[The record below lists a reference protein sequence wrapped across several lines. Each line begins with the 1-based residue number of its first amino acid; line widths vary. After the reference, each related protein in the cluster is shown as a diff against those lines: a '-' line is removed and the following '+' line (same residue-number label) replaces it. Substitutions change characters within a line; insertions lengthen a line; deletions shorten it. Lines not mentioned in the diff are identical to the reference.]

1 MNAQTT
7 EIMRLLLNLIRVGVV
22 IDVDPDNWLCRVQ
35 TGELQTG
42 WLNWLTTR
50 AGRARTW
57 WKPSPGEQVL
67 LLAIGGELTT
77 AFVLPAI
84 FSNDNPPPSTS
95 DDALVTVFPDGARFE
110 YEPDSGQLL
119 IDGVKSVVLNAD
131 TLTLNTAVNINGP
144 VTQQSGNL
152 SSNGVVVH
160 THQHGGVQ
168 SGGSN
173 SGGPV

>member
-1 MNAQTT
+1 MNAETT

-22 IDVDPDNWLCRVQ
+22 IDVDSDNWLCRVQ

-50 AGRARTW
+50 AGTSRTW

-67 LLAIGGELTT
+67 LLSIGGELTT

-84 FSNDNPPPSTS
+84 FSSENPPPSVS

-110 YEPDSGQLL
+110 YEPASGQLL
-119 IDGVKSVVLNAD
+119 IDGVKSVVLNAN
-131 TLTLNTAVNINGP
+131 TLTLNAAVTINGP
-144 VTQQSGNL
+144 VIQQGGAM

-160 THQHGGVQ
+160 THQHRGVQ
-168 SGGSN
+168 TGGSN
-173 SGGPV
+173 TGGPV

>member
-57 WKPSPGEQVL
+57 WKPSQGEQVL

-110 YEPDSGQLL
+110 YEPDSGRLL

-131 TLTLNTAVNINGP
+131 TLTLNAAVTINGT
-144 VTQQSGNL
+144 VTHQGGNL

-160 THQHGGVQ
+160 THQHSGVQ
-168 SGGSN
+168 GGGSN